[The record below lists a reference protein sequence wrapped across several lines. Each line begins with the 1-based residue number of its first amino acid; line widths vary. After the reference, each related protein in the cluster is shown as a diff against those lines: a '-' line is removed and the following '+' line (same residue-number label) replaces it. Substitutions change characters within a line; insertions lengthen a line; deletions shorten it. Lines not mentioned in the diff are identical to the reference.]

1 MSNTVNDSAIKK
13 LKLLFTV
20 VDRPKGEFYLDVIS
34 QFDVNCQMA
43 VNGLGTATS
52 ELVELLGL
60 EPHKA
65 VILSV
70 VREDMVD
77 TIMNTLEDKFATI
90 RNGKGVAFAVPLIA
104 NFDEQ
109 DAQVAVNLPTHAF
122 DYFKLP
128 TLESIEATE
137 LLTGTTLNVTLDAN
151 APVHLTVPGWS
162 GAIVKFTL
170 PEIEA

>member
-34 QFDVNCQMA
+34 QFDVNCQLVVA
-43 VNGLGTATS
+43 GLGTATS

-77 TIMNTLEDKFATI
+77 TVMNTLEDKFATI
-90 RNGKGVAFAVPLIA
+90 RNGKGISFAVPLSSVIG
-104 NFDEQ
+104 
-109 DAQVAVNLPTHAF
+109 VNLF
-122 DYFKLP
+122 RFLCDRR
-128 TLESIEATE
+128 E
-137 LLTGTTLNVTLDAN
+137 V
-151 APVHLTVPGWS
+151 
-162 GAIVKFTL
+162 
-170 PEIEA
+170 